1 MAGRSFNEA
10 DIDFDAI
17 TGDLAKLRPPRL
29 TLEDVL
35 ERLRQPMLEKRR
47 QGVSLGQ
54 IREVLKSRGVEVGE
68 RSLKS
73 YLEKGEL
80 PRPRTGGTRR
90 VSTAAPAAAGSE
102 AAG

>member
-10 DIDFDAI
+10 DVDFDAI
-17 TGDLAKLRPPRL
+17 TGDLAKLKPPRL

-35 ERLRQPMLEKRR
+35 ERVREPMLEKRR
-47 QGVSLGQ
+47 QGVSIAQ
-54 IREVLKSRGVEVGE
+54 IREVLKARGIEIGE

-90 VSTAAPAAAGSE
+90 ASAAAPASGSE

>member
-1 MAGRSFNEA
+1 MVGRSFNEA

-17 TGDLAKLRPPRL
+17 AGDLAKLRPPRL

-35 ERLRQPMLEKRR
+35 ERVRGPMLEKRR
-47 QGVSLGQ
+47 QGVSLAQ

-90 VSTAAPAAAGSE
+90 ASTAAPAAGSE

>member
-10 DIDFDAI
+10 DIDFGAI
-17 TGDLAKLRPPRL
+17 AGDLAKLRPPRL

-35 ERLRQPMLEKRR
+35 ERVREPMLEKRR
-47 QGVSLGQ
+47 QGVSIAQ
-54 IREVLKSRGVEVGE
+54 IREVLKARGVEIGE

-80 PRPRTGGTRR
+80 PRPRASGARR
-90 VSTAAPAAAGSE
+90 PEAASSAAGSE